1 CRGWKEQYAGV
12 GLINAYGPTECSD
25 DVTHYHIGEDI
36 PEGMPY
42 APLGKPLRN
51 SRVYILDGSGGPVPV
66 GVRCELYIVGA
77 GVGRGYLRR
86 PATAAQRF
94 VPDPFAA
101 EAGARLY
108 RTGDLGRWTADGELE
123 FLGRNDDQVK
133 IRGHRIELGEVEA
146 RLLEHPAIRQAVVV
160 AREDTSGDKR

>member
-66 GVRCELYIVGA
+66 GVRGELYIGGA

-86 PATAAQRF
+86 PAMTAERF
-94 VPDPFAA
+94 VADPFAA
-101 EAGARLY
+101 GAGAGPF
-108 RTGDLGRWTADGELE
+108 RTG
-123 FLGRNDDQVK
+123 
-133 IRGHRIELGEVEA
+133 ELGGGGA
-146 RLLEHPAIRQAVVV
+146 GGGSGVVGRHEER
-160 AREDTSGDKR
+160 A